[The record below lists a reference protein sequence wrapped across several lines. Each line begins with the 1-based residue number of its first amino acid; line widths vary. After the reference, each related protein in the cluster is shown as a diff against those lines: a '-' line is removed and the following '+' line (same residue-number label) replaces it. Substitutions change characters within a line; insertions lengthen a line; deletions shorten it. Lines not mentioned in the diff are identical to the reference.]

1 MVYYSKKLCVANSLK
16 EYLKCRNAKV
26 QTGTKTSFMTYNKP
40 FRAATIDSMRGWV
53 KELFIVTSMLKEHT
67 PHTNSIATQ

>member
-1 MVYYSKKLCVANSLK
+1 MVYYSKKLRVANSLK
-16 EYLKCRNAKV
+16 EYLKCRNTKV
-26 QTGTKTSFMTYNKP
+26 QSHNKASFMTYNKP
-40 FRAATIDSMRGWV
+40 FRAAAIDSMRGWV